1 MEKIQ
6 QYKTTIRCQCPGRP
20 SGVPDTVVRTKC
32 ERVVDVVV
40 VEMSPKRQQVELHK
54 GLQAEGWKRLRTL
67 GVYQRLCPS
76 CSKFVLEQRARNK
89 LKWG

>member
-1 MEKIQ
+1 MDKVQ

-20 SGVPDTVVRTKC
+20 SGVPDTNERIKC
-32 ERVVDVVV
+32 ERVVDVEVK
-40 VEMSPKRQQVELHK
+40 EYHPKKQQLE
-54 GLQAEGWKRLRTL
+54 LQAALQKEGWKRLRTL

-76 CSKFVLEQRARNK
+76 CSNFVLDQRAAAK